1 MKPFRPT
8 IHSPR
13 GEIAATAERAIW
25 LKKLDIGNSRFN
37 NRRMD
42 STRPSPIPPPVPP
55 TSPPPSKPRGWWTR
69 NWMWFVPTG
78 CLSLIVLFA
87 LFVAGMVV
95 IVFGALKSTDVYK
108 TAVARAKANME
119 VRAALGDD
127 VHPGIFLSGNTN
139 VSGGSGQADLSIPI
153 SGSKGKGT
161 IYVVATKSAGEWN
174 YSKLVVKTEGGETI
188 DLAAPEKK
196 DEL

>member
-1 MKPFRPT
+1 
-8 IHSPR
+8 
-13 GEIAATAERAIW
+13 
-25 LKKLDIGNSRFN
+25 
-37 NRRMD
+37 MD
-42 STRPSPIPPPVPP
+42 STQPLPIPPSVHQSSAPLA
-55 TSPPPSKPRGWWTR
+55 KPRGWWSR

-78 CLSLIVLFA
+78 CFSLLVLFA
-87 LFVAGMVV
+87 IFVAGIVV

-108 TAVARAKANME
+108 TAVARAKANIE

-127 VHPGIFLSGNTN
+127 VHPGILLSGNTN

-174 YSKLVVKTEGGETI
+174 YSQLVVKTEGGETI

>member
-1 MKPFRPT
+1 MVGPQ
-8 IHSPR
+8 
-13 GEIAATAERAIW
+13 
-25 LKKLDIGNSRFN
+25 LDVVCPDRMSQL
-37 NRRMD
+37 NRTLCPLR
-42 STRPSPIPPPVPP
+42 RRHI
-55 TSPPPSKPRGWWTR
+55 
-69 NWMWFVPTG
+69 
-78 CLSLIVLFA
+78 
-87 LFVAGMVV
+87 
-95 IVFGALKSTDVYK
+95 FGALKSTDVYK

-174 YSKLVVKTEGGETI
+174 YSQLVVKTESGETI